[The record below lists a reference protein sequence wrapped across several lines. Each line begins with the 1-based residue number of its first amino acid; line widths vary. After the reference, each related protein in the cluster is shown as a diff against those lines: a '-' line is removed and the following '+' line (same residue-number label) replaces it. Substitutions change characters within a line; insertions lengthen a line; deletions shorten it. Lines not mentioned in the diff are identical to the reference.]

1 MKKTEIYILSLG
13 CAKNLVNSEQM
24 IHKLEERGYS
34 VTKTPEKADVAIV
47 NTCGFIDSAK
57 SESIEAILSLASLK
71 QTGKLRALIASGCL
85 SQRYGAEFSK
95 ELPEVD
101 AVLGT
106 GAYSDICEAVEAAL
120 AGKRF
125 ESSPPPE
132 REELEGERTLLTPD
146 YSAYLRIAEGCDN
159 RCAYCVIP
167 YIRGRYRS
175 RRKEDIVSEAKALA
189 EKGVR
194 ELLVIAQDITRYG
207 TDVYGKK
214 ALPELLSELCR
225 IDGIEWIRLHYLY
238 PDECT
243 RELFE
248 VCAREPKILHYF
260 DIPIQH
266 ISDGVL
272 KRMNRRGGSEA
283 IKKTFNEI
291 RELMPDAVI
300 RTSLI
305 VGFPGETEKDFETL
319 CDFMREY
326 KLQRAGV
333 FAYSREEG
341 SPAAEFSGQIPEEVK
356 EKRREILYGIQE
368 RIMDEWSASCVGKT
382 LKVLCTESS
391 GREFVGR
398 SYMDSPDID
407 GVVRFTGKNV
417 SEGDLVNVLITGY
430 DACDLLGKTEDER

>member
-1 MKKTEIYILSLG
+1 MLSLG

-24 IHKLEERGYS
+24 IHKLKENGFS
-34 VTKTPEKADVAIV
+34 VTDDPASADAAVV

-57 SESIEAILSLASLK
+57 SESIEAILQLAELK
-71 QTGKLRALIASGCL
+71 KTGKLRALIVAGCL
-85 SQRYGAEFSK
+85 SQRYGAEFRK

-106 GAYSDICEAVEAAL
+106 GAYSDICEAVEKAL
-120 AGKRF
+120 SGTRF
-125 ESSPPPE
+125 ESAPPPE
-132 REELEGERTLLTPD
+132 DAPLEGERTLLTPS

-159 RCAYCVIP
+159 RCSYCVIP

-175 RRKEDIVSEAKALA
+175 RRIEDITEEARRLA
-189 EKGVR
+189 SRGVR

-207 TDVYGKK
+207 TDIYGRK
-214 ALPELLSELCR
+214 ALPELLSELCK
-225 IDGIEWIRLHYLY
+225 IDGVEWIRLHYLY

-248 VCAREPKILHYF
+248 LCAREPKILHYF

-266 ISDGVL
+266 ISDRVL
-272 KRMNRRGGSEA
+272 KRMNRRGGSDA
-283 IKKTFNEI
+283 VKRTVSEI

-305 VGFPGETEKDFETL
+305 VGFPGETEKDFEEL
-319 CDFMREY
+319 CDFMRKY

-341 SPAAEFSGQIPEEVK
+341 SPAASFTGQIPDEIK
-356 EKRREILYGIQE
+356 EKRREILYGLQE
-368 RIMDEWSASCVGKT
+368 RIMDEWSRSLVGKT
-382 LKVLCTESS
+382 LKVLCTGGADGEY
-391 GREFVGR
+391 RGR
-398 SYMDSPDID
+398 SYMDSPDVD
-407 GVVRFTGKNV
+407 GEVTFTGRNV
-417 SEGDLVNVLITGY
+417 SEGDIVSVRITGF
-430 DACDLLGKTEDER
+430 DACDLTGYTEER